1 MADQIDILGS
11 IFKTVGVKNVQKAK
25 EITVTTGVI
34 VGGMLVLVIA
44 YRIAKNRKD
53 RLEAKE
59 ARRYDAK
66 DMGDE
71 LSDISVSSRNLS
83 ISKGDAIMIAQN
95 LLTAMDK
102 WGTDEEAIF
111 SALESL
117 QTKDDLILV
126 IQTFGVKPYSGTGL
140 AESWWTRTGYKNLN
154 GWLRA
159 ELNRS
164 DQKRVKAEY
173 DRLGVPF

>member
-1 MADQIDILGS
+1 MADQIDTLGS
-11 IFKTVGVKNVQKAK
+11 IFKTVGIKDVQKAK
-25 EITVTTGVI
+25 AITVTTGVV
-34 VGGMLVLVIA
+34 VGGILIFVVL
-44 YRIAKNRKD
+44 YRISKNRKD

-59 ARRYDAK
+59 AKRYDPK

-71 LSDISVSSRNLS
+71 LGEIGVSERNLT
-83 ISKGDAIMIAQN
+83 ISKGDAIVISQN
-95 LLTAMDK
+95 LLSAMDK
-102 WGTDEEAIF
+102 WGTDKDAIF

-117 QTKDDLILV
+117 QTKDDLMLV

-159 ELNRS
+159 ELSKS
-164 DQKRVKAEY
+164 DQKRVKAHY